1 MTLINNI
8 PMNGDIIKD
17 DLSIRQGFRN
27 YKNKKFNIANDLFK
41 ISFKRDLK
49 NNEIK
54 NSLEIRNK
62 YIEFLYNTHKI
73 EFTMLISY
81 VDGNPCIRIS
91 NTNGSINE
99 YMIYKSIEY
108 LNNTPGMYKEL
119 NMANINAIFPC
130 CTEKNIYHLKRMGD
144 YIYKVYDHCP
154 MIDET
159 NKYKN
164 YIISHSE
171 KILLEKSTENN
182 VRNLLKIL
190 FKSINEDRTILYLDD
205 FSNDILSTLNKNF
218 LKQFF
223 DVRLYDD
230 HPMMSDYFKDKFL

>member
-1 MTLINNI
+1 MVLSNNAIKGDSIN
-8 PMNGDIIKD
+8 KE
-17 DLSIRQGFRN
+17 LEIRQGFRKYN
-27 YKNKKFNIANDLFK
+27 NEKYSIINDLFK
-41 ISFKRDLK
+41 VSFKRDFK
-49 NNEIK
+49 NKGFSNTIEVRNRYIKFIKEI
-54 NSLEIRNK
+54 
-62 YIEFLYNTHKI
+62 YKI
-73 EFTMLISY
+73 EFVLINKNGS
-81 VDGNPCIRIS
+81 IRI
-91 NTNGSINE
+91 TGKDRDINE
-99 YMIYKSIEY
+99 YMIYKSIDHI
-108 LNNTPGMYKEL
+108 NNSKEKYTEV
-119 NMANINAIFPC
+119 NMANVAAIYPC
-130 CTEKNIYHLKRMGD
+130 YTDKEIYHLKRIGD
-144 YIYKVYDHCP
+144 YIYKIYDHRP

-159 NKYKN
+159 SKYKN
-164 YIISHSE
+164 YIITHSE